1 MPVCFLEEFIAVV
14 MTVGGGGWQEPELL
28 GDSLSRSP
36 ARAPKAG
43 LRWVKK
49 ELGT

>member
-14 MTVGGGGWQEPELL
+14 ITVKGGGWQEPGLL
-28 GDSLSRSP
+28 GDSLSLSP
-36 ARAPKAG
+36 IGASEASF
-43 LRWVKK
+43 RWVKK